1 MKHLWKQSV
10 SLLLCLVMIL
20 ISTVG
25 CAKTPAGGQES
36 SATVSGESSVS
47 GGTENPDDPENP
59 NDPENSD
66 SSSNPGDSS
75 DPENPENPENP
86 GTSGNSSG
94 GNGSSSSSGSSNGK
108 ETTVKVGNLT
118 VHSAQTPYVSGG
130 KMSIT
135 VLMPYPKDS
144 ADMSKQA
151 FTSYYE
157 EMSGIKVTYNHYI
170 GSDIFV
176 LTQTMMSSGNLPDIF
191 ISVPV
196 GFTCAKVAQYG
207 QEGYFAD
214 LTGKLQTWAP
224 NVYKQLQS
232 STHPYAKSVAYAPG
246 KVYSLPSIFPSESEG
261 GSVSLLEECQPM
273 INTAWLDELGLD
285 IPTTT
290 DEFYKVAK
298 AFTDEDPDGN
308 GKDDTYGFGI
318 KLFTPQI
325 WNPWGLA
332 MSWYYT
338 GSVTEKGEV
347 LSGLLTDQFREG
359 CRFYNRMWK
368 EGIFNKQMV
377 GSDGATLKSA
387 IHKTGIVAMSYI
399 SSYLSDSELKDWT
412 AIRWPKGSNT
422 GNFLAGISQPSL
434 LDSYENMIFVS
445 AKTKSVEACLRWIDY
460 FYTPDGSMLWNYG
473 PVGTAYTKVGNN
485 YKLKSNVGTLAANQ
499 NVLCSYS
506 PMATANILTRN
517 SSELTTREKFGVRIR
532 KEANEVNVCGKYN
545 FSKLVQLAT
554 VSEKTQ
560 IDKLT
565 APGDVQWGYK
575 AIRGEVNVETD
586 WNSYVSANSKD
597 YAAWKKIYQGIFN
610 KHFK

>member
-1 MKHLWKQSV
+1 
-10 SLLLCLVMIL
+10 
-20 ISTVG
+20 
-25 CAKTPAGGQES
+25 
-36 SATVSGESSVS
+36 
-47 GGTENPDDPENP
+47 
-59 NDPENSD
+59 
-66 SSSNPGDSS
+66 
-75 DPENPENPENP
+75 
-86 GTSGNSSG
+86 
-94 GNGSSSSSGSSNGK
+94 
-108 ETTVKVGNLT
+108 
-118 VHSAQTPYVSGG
+118 
-130 KMSIT
+130 
-135 VLMPYPKDS
+135 
-144 ADMSKQA
+144 MSKQA

-422 GNFLAGISQPSL
+422 GNFSGRHKPAESAGQLREHDFCLCQNQERGSL
-434 LDSYENMIFVS
+434 SALDRLFLYPGRLH
-445 AKTKSVEACLRWIDY
+445 AVELR
-460 FYTPDGSMLWNYG
+460 PRGYG
-473 PVGTAYTKVGNN
+473 VYQGG
-485 YKLKSNVGTLAANQ
+485 Q
-499 NVLCSYS
+499 
-506 PMATANILTRN
+506 
-517 SSELTTREKFGVRIR
+517 
-532 KEANEVNVCGKYN
+532 
-545 FSKLVQLAT
+545 QLQ
-554 VSEKTQ
+554 SEKQ
-560 IDKLT
+560 R
-565 APGDVQWGYK
+565 GDTGGQPERAVLLLAHGHRQHSD
-575 AIRGEVNVETD
+575 AE
-586 WNSYVSANSKD
+586 
-597 YAAWKKIYQGIFN
+597 QQ
-610 KHFK
+610 

>member
-1 MKHLWKQSV
+1 
-10 SLLLCLVMIL
+10 MIL
-20 ISTVG
+20 ISTAG
-25 CAKTPAGGQES
+25 CAETPSGSQDPT
-36 SATVSGESSVS
+36 ATVSGGSSAV
-47 GGTENPDDPENP
+47 GNTEDPENP
-59 NDPENSD
+59 ENPGNPEDPENSD
-66 SSSNPGDSS
+66 SSNNAE
-75 DPENPENPENP
+75 DPSNPENP
-86 GTSGNSSG
+86 GNPGNPGSNGVENKNPTSTTSF
-94 GNGSSSSSGSSNGK
+94 NGK

-130 KMSIT
+130 KMPIT
-135 VLMPYPKDS
+135 ILMPYPKDS
-144 ADMSKQA
+144 VDMSKQA

-191 ISVPV
+191 MSVPV
-196 GFTCAKVAQYG
+196 GFDCAKVAKYG

-214 LTGKLQTWAP
+214 LTNKLQTWAP

-232 STHPYAKSVAYAPG
+232 STHPYAKTIAYAPG

-261 GSVSLLEECQPM
+261 GSVNLLEERQLM

-285 IPTTT
+285 APTTT
-290 DEFYKVAK
+290 DELYKVAK

-318 KLFTPQI
+318 NLFTPQI

-338 GSVTEKGEV
+338 GTVTEKGTV

-359 CRFYNRMWK
+359 CRFYNRLWK

-387 IHKTGIVAMSYI
+387 IHKTGIVSMSYI
-399 SSYLSDSELKDWT
+399 STYLSDSELKDWT

-422 GNFLAGISQPSL
+422 GDLLAGISQPSS

-460 FYTPDGSMLWNYG
+460 FYTPDGAMLWNYG

-485 YKLKSNVGTLAANQ
+485 YKLKSNVGTLAAKQ

-506 PMATANILTRN
+506 PMSPSNILTRN
-517 SSELTTREKFGVRIR
+517 SSELTTREKFSARIQQ
-532 KEANEVNVCGKYN
+532 EANKVNVCGKYN

-554 VSEKTQ
+554 VSEKAQ
-560 IDKLT
+560 IEKLT
-565 APGDVQWGYK
+565 PPGDVQWGYK

-597 YAAWKKIYQGIFN
+597 YAAWKKIYQGIFD
-610 KHFK
+610 KYFK